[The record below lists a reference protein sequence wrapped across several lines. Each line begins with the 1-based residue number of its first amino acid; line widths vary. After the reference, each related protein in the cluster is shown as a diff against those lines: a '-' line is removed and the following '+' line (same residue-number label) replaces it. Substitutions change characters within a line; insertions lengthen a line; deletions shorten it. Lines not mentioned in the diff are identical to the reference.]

1 MRSIQTQIKQFNNMR
16 QFLKNQIP
24 DLHFFMAIKKPIPLQ
39 CVQINEDF
47 EVETLEGTLKGKAGD
62 FLMIGVEGEMY
73 PCDANIFYKTYDILE
88 G

>member
-1 MRSIQTQIKQFNNMR
+1 MRRFK
-16 QFLKNQIP
+16 KNQIP
-24 DLHFFMAIKKPIPLQ
+24 DLPFSLVVKKPIPQQ

-47 EVETLEGTLKGKAGD
+47 EVEILEGVLKAKAGD

-73 PCDANIFYKTYDILE
+73 PCDASIFYKTYDIVK